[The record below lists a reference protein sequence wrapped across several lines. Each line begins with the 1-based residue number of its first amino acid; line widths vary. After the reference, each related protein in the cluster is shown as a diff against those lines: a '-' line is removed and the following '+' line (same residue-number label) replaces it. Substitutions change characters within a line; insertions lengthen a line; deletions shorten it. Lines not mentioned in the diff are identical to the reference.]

1 MTTNPLLSHLA
12 AITATPFI
20 PELHTD
26 DCDDTTCVRCRTLTP
41 SNLYE
46 VDTWLDKAGVFAKQF
61 WEDDSGELVITGL
74 RIGQSEDRIVAK
86 FGNTIVRH
94 YDGSHTVRPTEH
106 PTGELTAAQWNARYP
121 IGTPVTAYP
130 GVRGENP
137 LTTVTRSK
145 AWTLSGHT
153 PVVLV
158 DGHSGGIALTHVDPA
173 EQRIAAGLAA
183 EYRHLLLD
191 ADPGSTV
198 PRFVDLHH
206 HKTTRSAR

>member
-1 MTTNPLLSHLA
+1 MTTNPLLSHVAELA
-12 AITATPFI
+12 AHPFI

-26 DCDDTTCVRCRTLTP
+26 DCDDTSCVRCRVLTP
-41 SNLYE
+41 SNLYD
-46 VDTWLDKAGVFAKQF
+46 VDTWLDNAGAFAKQF
-61 WEDDSGELVITGL
+61 TESVAGELIVTGL
-74 RIGQSEDRIVAK
+74 RIGQRPDHVVAK

-106 PTGELTAAQWNARYP
+106 PTGELTAAEWNARFP
-121 IGTPVTAYP
+121 VGTAVVAYP

-158 DGHSGGIALTHVDPA
+158 DGHSGGIKLTHLDVI
-173 EQRIAAGLAA
+173 EVAA
-183 EYRHLLLD
+183 
-191 ADPGSTV
+191 
-198 PRFVDLHH
+198 
-206 HKTTRSAR
+206 